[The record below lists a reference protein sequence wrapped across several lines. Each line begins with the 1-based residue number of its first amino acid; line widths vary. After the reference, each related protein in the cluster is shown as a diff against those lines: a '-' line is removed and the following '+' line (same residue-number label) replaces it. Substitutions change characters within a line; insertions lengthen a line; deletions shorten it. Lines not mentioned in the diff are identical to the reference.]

1 MDPAG
6 VALNPIAFIAS
17 CAGAGLLLA
26 LAVRVAPWGRLTAND
41 LAHVFFGSTFA
52 LTVLWTIRAS
62 LDQGFAFHLLG
73 TAGLALVVG
82 PALALIGG
90 AVVVA
95 ATSLLGA
102 TSFSTAPLV
111 FLLDVALPVTV
122 MALVLRVAEAR
133 LPRNLFVYLFVAAF
147 FGSALAMAV
156 ASLAVLGSLAA
167 VGRIERSAAYEEF
180 APYIV
185 YLAFGEATLTGML
198 ITLGVIYRPRWIAT
212 YDIDRYLPHK
222 PRDP

>member
-1 MDPAG
+1 MDPSG
-6 VALNPIAFIAS
+6 VALNPAAFIVS
-17 CAGAGLLLA
+17 CAGAILLLA
-26 LAVRVAPWGRLTAND
+26 VAVRVAPWGRLATND
-41 LAHVFFGSTFA
+41 LAHVFLGSTFA
-52 LTVLWTIRAS
+52 VVLLWSIRAS
-62 LDQGFAFHLLG
+62 IDAGFVFHLLG

-90 AVVVA
+90 AIVVA
-95 ATSLLGA
+95 ATMFLAGTPLA
-102 TSFSTAPLV
+102 AAPLV

-122 MALVLRVAEAR
+122 MALVLRIAEAR

-147 FGSALAMAV
+147 FGSALAMAA
-156 ASLAVLGSLAA
+156 ASLAALGSLAA
-167 VGRIERSAAYEEF
+167 VGRIERSPAYEEF

-198 ITLGVIYRPRWIAT
+198 VTLGVIYRPRWIAT
-212 YDIDRYLPHK
+212 YDVDRYLPRE